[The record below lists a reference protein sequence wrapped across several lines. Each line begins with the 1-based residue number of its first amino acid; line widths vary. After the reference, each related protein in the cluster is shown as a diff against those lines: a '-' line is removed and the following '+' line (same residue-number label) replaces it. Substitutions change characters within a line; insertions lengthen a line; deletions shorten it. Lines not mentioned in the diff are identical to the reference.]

1 MDVPPSPAT
10 LVTAR
15 CAPPPLQDKEGSTP
29 LATWYPTPRALQVR
43 LELFQSEGVG
53 ISIWE
58 LGQGLDCF
66 MDLL

>member
-1 MDVPPSPAT
+1 M
-10 LVTAR
+10 
-15 CAPPPLQDKEGSTP
+15 
-29 LATWYPTPRALQVR
+29 ATWYPTPRALQVR